1 MPIWIPSPRKSGP
14 KKPGGIHCPAFSSL
28 RYGELAGFAS
38 CSDPARESVPVP
50 EASEIVAFYLL
61 RKFQGQGLAG
71 VLMRHCLDFCTC
83 PNVVL
88 YVLEGNEKAAG
99 FYRHMGF
106 EPTGRIQLDHTPY
119 GTLRDLEMVCRRK
132 RKEN

>member
-1 MPIWIPSPRKSGP
+1 M
-14 KKPGGIHCPAFSSL
+14 KKKTANLIT
-28 RYGELAGFAS
+28 AGL
-38 CSDPARESVPVP
+38 
-50 EASEIVAFYLL
+50 IVALF
-61 RKFQGQGLAG
+61 
-71 VLMRHCLDFCTC
+71 
-83 PNVVL
+83 VVL

-119 GTLRDLEMVCRRK
+119 GTLRDLEMVCRRE

>member
-1 MPIWIPSPRKSGP
+1 
-14 KKPGGIHCPAFSSL
+14 
-28 RYGELAGFAS
+28 
-38 CSDPARESVPVP
+38 
-50 EASEIVAFYLL
+50 
-61 RKFQGQGLAG
+61 
-71 VLMRHCLDFCTC
+71 MRHCLGFCTR

-119 GTLRDLEMVCRRK
+119 GTLRDLEMVCRRE

>member
-1 MPIWIPSPRKSGP
+1 MPEIRIIPFTPEY
-14 KKPGGIHCPAFSSL
+14 A
-28 RYGELAGFAS
+28 GELGQLHWQVWEETYRGLIPDAYLDTFT
-38 CSDPARESVPVP
+38 PEKWTEKARRDTLS
-50 EASEIVAFYLL
+50 SFLL
-61 RKFQGQGLAG
+61 QGQGLAG
-71 VLMRHCLDFCTC
+71 ALMRHCLDFCTR

-119 GTLRDLEMVCRRK
+119 GTLRDLEMVCRRE

>member
-1 MPIWIPSPRKSGP
+1 M
-14 KKPGGIHCPAFSSL
+14 
-28 RYGELAGFAS
+28 
-38 CSDPARESVPVP
+38 PVP

-71 VLMRHCLDFCTC
+71 ALMRHCLDFCTR

>member
-1 MPIWIPSPRKSGP
+1 M
-14 KKPGGIHCPAFSSL
+14 
-28 RYGELAGFAS
+28 
-38 CSDPARESVPVP
+38 
-50 EASEIVAFYLL
+50 AFYLL

-71 VLMRHCLDFCTC
+71 ALMRYCLDFCTC

>member
-1 MPIWIPSPRKSGP
+1 MWEETYRGLIPDAYLDTFTPEKWTEKARRDTL
-14 KKPGGIHCPAFSSL
+14 SSFL
-28 RYGELAGFAS
+28 LFADGELAGFAG
-38 CSDPARESVPVP
+38 A
-50 EASEIVAFYLL
+50 
-61 RKFQGQGLAG
+61 
-71 VLMRHCLDFCTC
+71 LMRYCLDFCTR

-99 FYRHMGF
+99 FYRHTGF